1 MTCRKARELM
11 ALFVG
16 DDLGPRRTRAVRAH
30 LDTCSGCRRELEA
43 FRAALADVKAESER
57 EALPDWS
64 EVEWRAL
71 MARATEGTREI
82 GDGSGWR
89 QPRPRW
95 ASAAAL
101 GVLAGLAALALLVR
115 QPPIGSRGPALA
127 GRTGGAAAGAQ
138 DVVSMTMV
146 SQETGLQIVWF
157 FDKNFD
163 YKGER
168 E

>member
-1 MTCRKARELM
+1 MTCRKARKLM

-16 DDLGPRRTRAVRAH
+16 DDLGPRRTRAVRGH
-30 LDTCSGCRRELEA
+30 LERCPGCRSELEA
-43 FRAALADVKAESER
+43 FRAALAEIRAEAGR

-64 EVEWRAL
+64 AAEWRAL
-71 MARATEGTREI
+71 MARATGGTREI
-82 GDGSGWR
+82 EAGRAGPEGR
-89 QPRPRW
+89 HLRPRW
-95 ASAAAL
+95 AAAAAFGAL
-101 GVLAGLAALALLVR
+101 IGLTALALLLR
-115 QPPIGSRGPALA
+115 RPPTGEGGPMLA
-127 GRTGGAAAGAQ
+127 GRAAGEQ

-146 SQETGLQIVWF
+146 SQETGLQVVWF